1 MIGVASTAAREAIR
15 RVLGPG
21 GAASAVFPGWEA
33 RAGQLAMADRIAA
46 AIDGDERLLV
56 EAGTGTG
63 KTLAYLVP
71 ALLSGRKV
79 VVSTG
84 TKTLQDQIA
93 TVDLPRLRAM
103 LSHAG
108 LLPAP
113 LEWAVMKGLSNY
125 VCRRRL
131 AERDR
136 VGLSGLRPI
145 KPVARGTGPSEG
157 PELDDRQG
165 VLVRDPEIDRILAF
179 ASAST
184 TGDRAEIADLPDDA
198 TIWGEVAATTETRIG
213 PRCTFFE
220 SCFVTGMRRRAAAA
234 PLVIVNH
241 HLFFADLALKTRWPE
256 AQVLPPYEVVI
267 FDEAHQIEDVA
278 TEFFGVHASTQR
290 LFALARDLGR
300 ETGVD
305 AVRAE
310 RAAARLQTT
319 AAALADAL
327 RDLVPPPKAGLDET
341 RKAFPTELATG
352 AVLARYHELDAAL
365 EQIADWLNPDGQAV
379 ASSRR
384 PAEVAALSRRAEAL
398 RGDLALLVESRGRE
412 HVRWLAVSPRN
423 VALHASPVDVG
434 PILGR
439 ALDACPGPIVLTS
452 ATLTV
457 AGSFDYLRSR
467 VGLGD
472 TAADATYPSP
482 FDYHRQALLYL
493 PADLPDANRDA
504 FPLAVATRMG
514 ELCAITG
521 GRALLLFT
529 SFRNL
534 RVAEAHL
541 RETLPFPLLV
551 QGERPR
557 HLLLAAL
564 RERIGSVLLATQSFW
579 EGVDVPGEA
588 LSLVVMDR
596 IPFAVPDDP
605 LTAARI
611 DRLRDAGGEPFTEY
625 QLPRA
630 ALSLKQGFGR
640 LIRSRGDRGVVAVL
654 DGRIARRTYGA
665 TLLASLPPDCPRT
678 ELIEDVAAFWE
689 RVRPAPPAAATAA
702 GAS

>member
-1 MIGVASTAAREAIR
+1 MTAPSHGPADDRREAARQGIR
-15 RVLGPG
+15 ALLGPG
-21 GAASAVFPGWEA
+21 GAAAALFPGYEA
-33 RAGQLAMADRIAA
+33 RPGQLAMAERIAE

-103 LSHAG
+103 FDRAG

-131 AERDR
+131 GERDR
-136 VGLSGLRPI
+136 QRSLI
-145 KPVARGTGPSEG
+145 EE
-157 PELDDRQG
+157 PELDR
-165 VLVRDPEIDRILAF
+165 LLAF
-179 ASAST
+179 ATSSP
-184 TGDRAEIADLPDDA
+184 TGDRADLPDLADDA
-198 TIWGEVAATTETRIG
+198 PLWGDIAATPETRIG
-213 PRCTFFE
+213 PRCEFFE
-220 SCFVTGMRRRAAAA
+220 TCFVTGMRRRAAVA
-234 PLVIVNH
+234 PLIIVNH
-241 HLFFADLALKTRWPE
+241 HLFFADLALRARWPE
-256 AQVLPPYEVVI
+256 AQVLPPYDVVI

-305 AVRAE
+305 PQRAQ
-310 RAAARLQTT
+310 AAAGRLQ
-319 AAALADAL
+319 AATDALADAL
-327 RDLVPPPKAGLDET
+327 RDLVPAPRPGVEEA
-341 RKAFPTELATG
+341 RVAFPGGLTAGRALE
-352 AVLARYHELDAAL
+352 RYHDLDGRL
-365 EQIADWLNPDGQAV
+365 EQIADWLHPDGDAV

-384 PAEVAALSRRAEAL
+384 PTELAGLARRASAL
-398 RGDLALLVESRGRE
+398 RADLSLLVAGRGRE
-412 HVRWLAVSPRN
+412 HVRWLAASARN
-423 VALHASPVDVG
+423 VGLHASPVDVS
-434 PILGR
+434 PVLGR
-439 ALDACPGPIVLTS
+439 ALDGCPGPIVLTS

-457 AGSFDYLRSR
+457 AGSFDYLRAR

-472 TAADATYPSP
+472 TASDATFASP
-482 FDYHRQALLYL
+482 FRYNHQALLYVA
-493 PADLPDANRDA
+493 PDLPDPNHDG
-504 FPLAVATRMG
+504 FPVQAAARMAD
-514 ELCAITG
+514 LCAVTA

-529 SFRNL
+529 SFRNM
-534 RVAEAHL
+534 RIAEAYL
-541 RETLPFPLLV
+541 REVLPFPLLV

-557 HLLLAAL
+557 HLLLASM

-611 DRLRDAGGEPFTEY
+611 DRIRDDGGEPFNDY

-630 ALSLKQGFGR
+630 ALALKQGFGR
-640 LIRSRGDRGVVAVL
+640 LIRTRTDRGIVAVL
-654 DGRIARRTYGA
+654 DGRVARKSYGA
-665 TLLASLPPDCPRT
+665 TLIASLPPDCPRT
-678 ELIEDVAAFWE
+678 ESLEDVTAFWT
-689 RVRPAPPAAATAA
+689 RVHPTGDGAPATP
-702 GAS
+702 SS

>member
-1 MIGVASTAAREAIR
+1 MTVSPHDPAADRREATRQSILAL
-15 RVLGPG
+15 LGPG
-21 GAASAVFPGWEA
+21 GAASALFSGYEA
-33 RAGQLAMADRIAA
+33 RPGQLAMAERIAD

-84 TKTLQDQIA
+84 TRTLQDQIA

-103 LSHAG
+103 FDRVG
-108 LLPAP
+108 LLPAR
-113 LEWAVMKGLSNY
+113 LEWAVMKGLGNY

-136 VGLSGLRPI
+136 QRSL
-145 KPVARGTGPSEG
+145 VAE
-157 PELDDRQG
+157 PELDR
-165 VLVRDPEIDRILAF
+165 LLAF
-179 ASAST
+179 AASSP
-184 TGDRAEIADLPDDA
+184 TGDRADLPDLADDA
-198 TIWGEVAATTETRIG
+198 PLWGDVAATPETRIG
-213 PRCTFFE
+213 PRCEHFE
-220 SCFVTGMRRRAAAA
+220 TCFVTGMRRRAAAA
-234 PLVIVNH
+234 PLIIVNH
-241 HLFFADLALKTRWPE
+241 HLFFADLALKSRWPE

-305 AVRAE
+305 AQRAQ
-310 RAAARLQTT
+310 AIAGRLKAVTD
-319 AAALADAL
+319 ALADAL
-327 RDLVPPPKAGLDET
+327 RALVPPARPGLEEA
-341 RKAFPTELATG
+341 RVAFPGDLGSGPARN
-352 AVLARYHELDAAL
+352 RYHDLDGCL
-365 EQIADWLNPDGQAV
+365 EQIADWLGPDGDAV

-384 PAEVAALSRRAEAL
+384 PIELTGLARRAEAL
-398 RGDLALLVESRGRE
+398 RADLAVLVAGRGRE
-412 HVRWLAVSPRN
+412 HVRWLAASARN
-423 VALHASPVDVG
+423 VGLHASPIDVS
-434 PILGR
+434 PVLGR
-439 ALDACPGPIVLTS
+439 ALDGCPGPIVLTS

-457 AGSFDYLRSR
+457 AGSFDYLRTR

-472 TAADATYPSP
+472 TASDASFASP
-482 FDYHRQALLYL
+482 FRYDRQALLYVA
-493 PADLPDANRDA
+493 PDLPDPKHDGFALRA
-504 FPLAVATRMG
+504 AARME
-514 ELCAITG
+514 ELCAVTG

-529 SFRNL
+529 SFRNM
-534 RVAEAHL
+534 RIAESYL

-557 HLLLAAL
+557 HLLLASM
-564 RERIGSVLLATQSFW
+564 RERVGSVLLATQSFW

-588 LSLVVMDR
+588 LSLVVMDK

-611 DRLRDAGGEPFTEY
+611 DRIRDDGGEPFNDY

-630 ALSLKQGFGR
+630 ALALKQGFGR
-640 LIRSRGDRGVVAVL
+640 LIRTRTDRGIVAVL
-654 DGRIARRTYGA
+654 DGRVARKPYGA
-665 TLLASLPPDCPRT
+665 TLIASLPPDCPRT
-678 ELIEDVAAFWE
+678 ELLEDVAAFWH
-689 RVRPAPPAAATAA
+689 RAPLRPDVAAALP
-702 GAS
+702 SS

>member
-1 MIGVASTAAREAIR
+1 MTASLPGPAADRREAMRRRIR
-15 RVLGPG
+15 ALLGPG
-21 GAASAVFPGWEA
+21 GAASALFAGYEA
-33 RAGQLAMADRIAA
+33 RAGQLAMAERIAD
-46 AIDGDERLLV
+46 AIDGDERLMV

-93 TVDLPRLRAM
+93 GVDLPRLRAM
-103 LSHAG
+103 FDRAG
-108 LLPAP
+108 LLAAP

-131 AERDR
+131 RERDR
-136 VGLSGLRPI
+136 QRSL
-145 KPVARGTGPSEG
+145 VAE
-157 PELDDRQG
+157 PEL
-165 VLVRDPEIDRILAF
+165 DRILAF
-179 ASAST
+179 AAGSP
-184 TGDRAEIADLPDDA
+184 TGDRADLPDLADDA
-198 TIWGEVAATTETRIG
+198 PLWGDVAATPETRIG
-213 PRCTFFE
+213 PRCEFFE

-234 PLVIVNH
+234 PLIVVNH
-241 HLFFADLALKTRWPE
+241 HLFFADLALKARWPE

-305 AVRAE
+305 PHRAQ
-310 RAAARLQTT
+310 AAAGRLK
-319 AAALADAL
+319 AATDALANAL
-327 RDLVPPPKAGLDET
+327 RGLAPAARPGVEET
-341 RKAFPTELATG
+341 RMAFPDLAAG
-352 AVLARYHELDAAL
+352 PALDRYHELDADL
-365 EQIADWLNPDGQAV
+365 EQIADWLNPDGDAV
-379 ASSRR
+379 ANSRR
-384 PAEVAALSRRAEAL
+384 PIELAGLARRASAL
-398 RGDLALLVESRGRE
+398 RTDLSLLVAGRGRE
-412 HVRWLAVSPRN
+412 HVRWLAASPRN
-423 VALHASPVDVG
+423 VGLHASPVDVS
-434 PILGR
+434 PVLGR

-457 AGSFDYLRSR
+457 AGSFDYLRAR

-472 TAADATYPSP
+472 TAADATFASP
-482 FDYHRQALLYL
+482 FRYDRQALLYL
-493 PADLPDANRDA
+493 APDLPDPNQDG
-504 FPLAVATRMG
+504 FATRAAERMAD
-514 ELCAITG
+514 LCAITA

-529 SFRNL
+529 SFRNM
-534 RVAEAHL
+534 RVAEAYL
-541 RETLPFPLLV
+541 REVLPFPLLV

-557 HLLLAAL
+557 HLLLASM
-564 RERIGSVLLATQSFW
+564 RERVGSVLLATQSFW

-611 DRLRDAGGEPFTEY
+611 DRIRDDGGEPFGDY

-630 ALSLKQGFGR
+630 ALALKQGFGR
-640 LIRSRGDRGVVAVL
+640 LIRTRTDRGIVAVL
-654 DGRIARRTYGA
+654 DGRVARKPYGA
-665 TLLASLPPDCPRT
+665 TLIASLPPDCPRT
-678 ELIEDVAAFWE
+678 ELLEDVAAFWTQAE
-689 RVRPAPPAAATAA
+689 PHATPAGATAPP
-702 GAS
+702 SS

>member
-1 MIGVASTAAREAIR
+1 MSAAREAVR
-15 RVLGPG
+15 RAVRAILGPG
-21 GAASAVFPGWEA
+21 GAAAAAFPGWEA
-33 RAGQLAMADRIAA
+33 RPGQLAMADRIVD
-46 AIDGDERLLV
+46 AIEGDERLFV

-71 ALLSGRKV
+71 AVLSGRKV

-103 LSHAG
+103 LDRAG
-108 LLPAP
+108 VLPGP
-113 LEWAVMKGLSNY
+113 LHWAVMKGLGNY

-131 AERDR
+131 DERNR
-136 VGLSGLRPI
+136 QRSL
-145 KPVARGTGPSEG
+145 VAD
-157 PELDDRQG
+157 PELER
-165 VLVRDPEIDRILAF
+165 VLAF
-179 ASAST
+179 AAASS
-184 TGDRAEIADLPDDA
+184 TGDRADLTDLPDDA
-198 TIWGEVAATTETRIG
+198 PVWPEIAATPETRVG
-213 PRCTFFE
+213 PRCAYFE
-220 SCFVTGMRRRAAAA
+220 SCFVTAMRRRAAAA

-241 HLFFADLALKTRWPE
+241 HLFFADLALRARWPD
-256 AQVLPPYEVVI
+256 AQVIPPYEVVI

-290 LFALARDLGR
+290 LYALARDLSR

-305 AVRAE
+305 AGRGQA
-310 RAAARLQTT
+310 AAARLT
-319 AAALADAL
+319 AATAALADAL
-327 RDLVPPPKAGLDET
+327 RALLPAPRPGLEET
-341 RKAFPTELATG
+341 RVPFPERFDSGPA
-352 AVLARYHELDAAL
+352 LARYHDLDARL
-365 EQIADWLNPDGQAV
+365 DEIAVWLDPDGDEV
-379 ASSRR
+379 SRSHR
-384 PAEVAALSRRAEAL
+384 APEVVGLGRRAGAA
-398 RGDLALLVESRGRE
+398 RADLALLIGGRGRE
-412 HVRWLAVSPRN
+412 HVRWVAATSRN
-423 VALHASPVDVG
+423 VGLHASPVDVA
-434 PILGR
+434 PLLGN
-439 ALDACPGPIVLTS
+439 ALADCPGPIVLTS

-457 AGSFDYLRSR
+457 ANSFDYLRAR
-467 VGLGD
+467 TGLAD
-472 TAADATYPSP
+472 TAAEASFPSP
-482 FDYHRQALLYL
+482 FRYAEQALLYL
-493 PADLPDANRDA
+493 APDLPEPNQER
-504 FPLAVATRMG
+504 FPLAAAERMA

-541 RETLPFPLLV
+541 RATLPCPLLV

-596 IPFAVPDDP
+596 IPFSVPDDP

-611 DRLRDAGGEPFTEY
+611 DRIRDAGGDPFGGY

-640 LIRSRGDRGVVAVL
+640 LIRTRSDHGIVAIL
-654 DGRIARRTYGA
+654 DGRVARKTYGA
-665 TLLASLPPDCPRT
+665 TLRASLPADCPRT
-678 ELIEDVAAFWE
+678 ELLEDVAAFWA
-689 RVRPAPPAAATAA
+689 RVHRARQTAPALASAT
-702 GAS
+702 SIS

>member
-1 MIGVASTAAREAIR
+1 MTAAPHGPGAERREAMRQSIR
-15 RVLGPG
+15 ALLGPG
-21 GAASAVFPGWEA
+21 GAAAALFAGYEA
-33 RAGQLAMADRIAA
+33 RAGQLAMAERIAD
-46 AIDGDERLLV
+46 AIDADERLMV

-93 TVDLPRLRAM
+93 GVDLPRLRAM
-103 LSHAG
+103 FDRAG
-108 LLPAP
+108 LLAAP

-136 VGLSGLRPI
+136 QRSLI
-145 KPVARGTGPSEG
+145 AE
-157 PELDDRQG
+157 PELDR
-165 VLVRDPEIDRILAF
+165 LLAF
-179 ASAST
+179 AASSP
-184 TGDRAEIADLPDDA
+184 TGDRADLPDLADDA
-198 TIWGEVAATTETRIG
+198 PLWGDVAATPETRIG
-213 PRCTFFE
+213 PRCEFFE

-234 PLVIVNH
+234 PLIVVNH
-241 HLFFADLALKTRWPE
+241 HLFFADLALKARWPE

-305 AVRAE
+305 PHRAQVAAGRL
-310 RAAARLQTT
+310 RAATD
-319 AAALADAL
+319 ALANAL
-327 RDLVPPPKAGLDET
+327 RGLAPAARPGVEET
-341 RKAFPTELATG
+341 RMAFPDLAAG
-352 AVLARYHELDAAL
+352 PALDRYHELDADL
-365 EQIADWLNPDGQAV
+365 EQIADWLNPDGDAV
-379 ASSRR
+379 ANSRR
-384 PAEVAALSRRAEAL
+384 PIELAGLARRASAL
-398 RGDLALLVESRGRE
+398 RTDLSLLVAGRGRE
-412 HVRWLAVSPRN
+412 HVRWLAASPRN
-423 VALHASPVDVG
+423 VGLHASPVDVS
-434 PILGR
+434 PVLGR

-457 AGSFDYLRSR
+457 AGSFDYLRAR

-472 TAADATYPSP
+472 TAADATFASP
-482 FDYHRQALLYL
+482 FRYDRQALLYL
-493 PADLPDANRDA
+493 APDLPDPNQDG
-504 FPLAVATRMG
+504 FPTRAAERMAD
-514 ELCAITG
+514 LCAITA

-529 SFRNL
+529 SFRNM
-534 RVAEAHL
+534 RVAEAYL
-541 RETLPFPLLV
+541 REVLPFPLLV

-557 HLLLAAL
+557 HLLLASM
-564 RERIGSVLLATQSFW
+564 RERVGSVLLATQSFW

-611 DRLRDAGGEPFTEY
+611 DRIRDDGGEPFGDY

-630 ALSLKQGFGR
+630 ALALKQGFGR
-640 LIRSRGDRGVVAVL
+640 LIRTRTDRGIVAVL
-654 DGRIARRTYGA
+654 DGRVARKPYGA
-665 TLLASLPPDCPRT
+665 TLIASLPPDCPRT
-678 ELIEDVAAFWE
+678 ELLEDVAAFWTQAQ
-689 RVRPAPPAAATAA
+689 PHPTPAGATAPP
-702 GAS
+702 SS